1 MPSKRTSSRSKKSND
16 ALAML
21 KADHDK
27 VKKMFKEFERMTE
40 DDELGEEAQQLAT
53 RICNELKVHTTLEEE
68 IFYPEARAALEDDED
83 LIDEAEVEHASAKD
97 LIGQIEGM
105 DASEDK
111 FAATVTVL
119 GEYVNH
125 HVEEEQN
132 EMFPKVK
139 KAKQLDLNEM
149 AERMMARKQELMQ
162 EMGMAGEGEEA
173 EGEEGEEQQPGRR
186 RGSSRSSHASR

>member
-1 MPSKRTSSRSKKSND
+1 MPSKRTSRQKKSND

-40 DDELGEEAQQLAT
+40 DEPGEEAQQLAAQ
-53 RICNELKVHTTLEEE
+53 ICNELKVHTMLEEE

-97 LIGQIEGM
+97 LIEQIEGM
-105 DASEDK
+105 GGSDDK
-111 FAATVTVL
+111 FVATVTVL

-125 HVEEEQN
+125 HVKEEQD

-139 KAKQLDLNEM
+139 KAKQLDLAEM

-162 EMGMAGEGEEA
+162 EMGMAGEGEEG
-173 EGEEGEEQQPGRR
+173 EGGEAEEGQPRR
-186 RGSSRSSHASR
+186 RGGSRSSHASR

>member
-1 MPSKRTSSRSKKSND
+1 MPSKRTSRPKKSND

-40 DDELGEEAQQLAT
+40 DEEMGEEAQQLAT
-53 RICNELKVHTTLEEE
+53 QICNELKVHTTLEEE

-83 LIDEAEVEHASAKD
+83 LLDEAEVEHASAKD
-97 LIGQIEGM
+97 LIEQIEAGGG
-105 DASEDK
+105 DEK
-111 FAATVTVL
+111 FAAKVTVL

-125 HVEEEQN
+125 HIKEEQD

-139 KAKQLDLNEM
+139 KAKELDLGEM
-149 AERMMARKQELMQ
+149 GERMMARKQELMQ
-162 EMGMAGEGEEA
+162 EMGMAEEGEEA
-173 EGEEGEEQQPGRR
+173 EGEEGEEGQAGRR
-186 RGSSRSSHASR
+186 RGGSRSSHASR